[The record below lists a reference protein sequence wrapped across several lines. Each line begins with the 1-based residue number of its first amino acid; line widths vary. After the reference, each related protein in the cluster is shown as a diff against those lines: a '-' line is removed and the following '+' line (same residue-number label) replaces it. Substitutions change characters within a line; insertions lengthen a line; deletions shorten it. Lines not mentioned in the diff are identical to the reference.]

1 MHLIWFKNLDSNI
14 AKQKRHFKDYD
25 MRYGVLFQ
33 KNVHYS
39 NVDNK
44 FTICTAKLGDIS
56 LQWGNI

>member
-14 AKQKRHFKDYD
+14 PKQKWYFK
-25 MRYGVLFQ
+25 G
-33 KNVHYS
+33 NS